1 MHDAAP
7 TPPAPAHTAPETA
20 SETERLLGI
29 MARLRD
35 PETGCPWDREQ
46 SFATI
51 APYTIEEAYEVAE
64 AIASGDREA
73 LREELGDLLFQ
84 VVFYAQMASERGWFN
99 FADIARGISDKMIRR
114 HPHVVFDDA
123 RVPRD
128 GDDARVPRDGDASVE
143 TADAQ
148 VEAWEVTK
156 KRERTEKAAAKGQLP
171 SALDG
176 VPTPLPALTRA
187 EKLQKRAA
195 RVGFDWPKADQI
207 LDKLQE
213 EFDELRVEVSG
224 GDKARITDELG
235 DVLFSWVNLAR
246 VHGVDSEES
255 LRGTNQK
262 FERRFRRIE
271 ALLALRGKT
280 PQDSTLAEMEA
291 LWQQAKHEERAR
303 PPNPMAQAR

>member
-1 MHDAAP
+1 MDDTTTRSGAGARPDTAASM
-7 TPPAPAHTAPETA
+7 A
-20 SETERLLGI
+20 RLLDV

-35 PETGCPWDREQ
+35 PQTGCPWDREQ

-64 AIASGDREA
+64 AIGSDDRDG
-73 LREELGDLLFQ
+73 LLEELGDLLFQ

-99 FADIARGISDKMIRR
+99 FADIAAGISDKMVRR
-114 HPHVVFDDA
+114 HPHVFAVPEA
-123 RVPRD
+123 CAPRD
-128 GDDARVPRDGDASVE
+128 DASV
-143 TADAQ
+143 ASSAAQ

-156 KRERTEKAAAKGQLP
+156 KRERAEKAAAKGQQP

-176 VPTPLPALTRA
+176 VPMPLPALTRA

-195 RVGFDWPKADQI
+195 RVGFDWPGSDQI

-213 EFDELRVEVSG
+213 EFDELRAEFAH
-224 GDKARITDELG
+224 GDKSRITDELG

-246 VHGVDSEES
+246 VHDLDSEGA
-255 LRGTNQK
+255 LRGTNSK

-271 ALLALRGKT
+271 ALLAERGKA
-280 PQDSTLAEMEA
+280 PQDSTLAEMEE
-291 LWQQAKHEERAR
+291 LWQRAKAEERAT
-303 PPNPMAQAR
+303 PANPMARAR